1 MEKREFLAVYDY
13 GMGGLWFKIEAGS
26 AEQIRARYP
35 RLTVFEENDRPEWMT
50 SEQEQ
55 HFTRNRRFKIDADEG
70 TFLAEFREPG
80 E

>member
-35 RLTVFEENDRPEWMT
+35 RLRC
-50 SEQEQ
+50 S
-55 HFTRNRRFKIDADEG
+55 RRTTAPSG
-70 TFLAEFREPG
+70 
-80 E
+80 